1 MRSRHYPLLFVVVGL
16 LTWPNL
22 GTPALWDMDE
32 GVNAECAREM
42 MESGTWIVP
51 TFNWE
56 LRSAKPVLLYWMQ
69 RFSYSA
75 FGVSEFAARFPA
87 AVLAMLTC
95 LTVYELA
102 RRMFDALTGLLAAV
116 VLASA
121 IQFNLLS
128 HAATPDA
135 PLIFF
140 TVVTFASVWVLHERG
155 GRNWLIWPALP
166 CGLAVLT
173 KGPVGLGIPALAFV
187 AYFLWNREWKRLFD
201 HRLLYGGWILAAVV
215 VPWVGFVAAETR
227 GEWLFKFVQN
237 ENLNRMA
244 TAQENHAGP
253 PYYYPLC
260 LIVLFAPWSS
270 MIGGVFWYAVKGTR
284 RDAEQPTQP
293 VSANRFLLCWILA
306 YVVPFSFFA
315 TKLPNYIAPVYPA
328 LAILTARF
336 FVQWMRR
343 EVAPRRWFWWAAVA
357 GLSLTGVAFLVGFV
371 ILSGRIPVDIRG
383 MRTFPGLENW
393 AWIGLFPLTAAVVT
407 AWAIRT
413 DRRPLVPIAFSVA
426 ACGLIGFTAGGA
438 ALVIDDYKAAKT
450 LVLTSGAR
458 QPDAEIRL
466 ATLTYFADSQS
477 IVFYAERRVKV
488 LKDAD
493 EAKVFLALPL
503 ESYLFV
509 PEPIWNEQF
518 AGLPYRVVA
527 RKYDYVRNAVI
538 LVVCN
543 R

>member
-1 MRSRHYPLLFVVVGL
+1 MRKRHYPLVFVVVAL

-56 LRSAKPVLLYWMQ
+56 LRSAKPVLLYWLQ
-69 RFSYSA
+69 RFSYTALGVNEFSA
-75 FGVSEFAARFPA
+75 RLPA
-87 AVLAMLTC
+87 AILAMVTC

-102 RRMFDALTGLLAAV
+102 RRMFDAITGLLAAI
-116 VLASA
+116 VLISA

-135 PLIFF
+135 PLIVF
-140 TVVTFASVWVLHERG
+140 TVLTFAMVWMMHEHG
-155 GRNWLIWPALP
+155 SRNWLIWPALP
-166 CGLAVLT
+166 CGLAVLA

-201 HRLLYGGWILAAVV
+201 HRLSYGVWIFAAVV

-227 GEWLFKFVQN
+227 GEWLFKFVRN
-237 ENLNRMA
+237 ENINRMA
-244 TAQENHAGP
+244 IAQENHAGP
-253 PYYYPLC
+253 WYYYLLC

-270 MIGGVFWYAVKGTR
+270 ILGGTFWYAVKGTR
-284 RDAEQPTQP
+284 RNDGELTTPMR
-293 VSANRFLLCWILA
+293 ANRFLLCWIAA
-306 YVVPFSFFA
+306 YVLPFSFFA

-336 FVQWMRR
+336 LMQWLRK
-343 EVAPRRWFWWAAVA
+343 EIAPRRWFWWAAVA
-357 GLSLTGVAFLVGFV
+357 GMALTGMAFLIGFMV
-371 ILSGRIPVDIRG
+371 LSGVVPLEVKG
-383 MRTFPGLENW
+383 LRTFPGLELW
-393 AWIGLFPLTAAVVT
+393 AWVGLFPLVAAAVM
-407 AWAIRT
+407 AWAIVT
-413 DRRPLVPIAFSVA
+413 DRRRVVPIAMSVA
-426 ACGLIGFTAGGA
+426 ACGLVGFVAGGA
-438 ALVIDDYKAAKT
+438 ALVIDEYKAAKT

-458 QPDAEIRL
+458 QPEAEIRL
-466 ATLTYFADSQS
+466 ATLNYFADSQS
-477 IVFYAERRVKV
+477 IVFYAERRVAV
-488 LKDAD
+488 MKDTA
-493 EAKVFLALPL
+493 EAKQFLSMPL
-503 ESYLFV
+503 ESYLFI
-509 PEPIWNEQF
+509 PEPIWLDQF
-518 AGLPYRVVA
+518 AGSPHRIAA
-527 RKYDYVRNAVI
+527 RKYDFTRNTVI

>member
-1 MRSRHYPLLFVVVGL
+1 MRNRHYPLLFVVVGL

-22 GTPALWDMDE
+22 GAPALWDMDE

-56 LRSAKPVLLYWMQ
+56 LRSAKPVLLYWLQ
-69 RFSYSA
+69 RFSYA
-75 FGVSEFAARFPA
+75 TLGVSEFSARLPA
-87 AVLAMLTC
+87 AILAMLTC
-95 LTVYELA
+95 FTIYELG
-102 RRMFDALTGLLAAV
+102 RRMFDAVTGLLSAV
-116 VLASA
+116 VLVSA

-140 TVVTFASVWVLHERG
+140 TVLTFALVWWLHENA
-155 GRNWLIWPALP
+155 GRNWLIWPAIP
-166 CGLAVLT
+166 CGLAVLA
-173 KGPVGLGIPALAFV
+173 KGPVGLGIPGLAFV
-187 AYFLWNREWKRLFD
+187 AYFLWNREWRRLFD
-201 HRLLYGGWILAAVV
+201 HRLGYGVWLFALVV

-227 GEWLFKFVQN
+227 GEWLFKFLKN
-237 ENLNRMA
+237 ENINRMA

-253 PYYYPLC
+253 VVYYLGC
-260 LIVLFAPWSS
+260 LIALFAPWSS
-270 MIGGVFWYAVKGTR
+270 IIGGTFWYAIAGSR
-284 RDAEQPTQP
+284 RGEGELTPA
-293 VSANRFLLCWILA
+293 VRANRFLLCWIAA

-336 FVQWMRR
+336 LIQWMRG
-343 EVAPRRWFWWAAVA
+343 EVNPRRWFWWAAVA
-357 GLSLTGVAFLVGFV
+357 GLALTGIAFLVGFIV
-371 ILSGRIPVDIRG
+371 LSGVVSLDVKG
-383 MRTFPGLENW
+383 MRLFPGLETW
-393 AWIGLFPLTAAVVT
+393 AWVGLFPIVAAIAV
-407 AWAIRT
+407 AWGVRT
-413 DRRPLVPIAFSVA
+413 NRRRVVPIALSVA
-426 ACGLIGFTAGGA
+426 SCGLVGFVAGGA

-450 LVLTSGAR
+450 LVLTSGAK

-466 ATLTYFADSQS
+466 ATLAYFADSQS
-477 IVFYAERRVKV
+477 IVFYAERRVAV

-493 EAKVFLALPL
+493 EAKQFLGLPL

-509 PEPIWNEQF
+509 PEPIWTEQF
-518 AGLPYRVVA
+518 AGSPYRVVA
-527 RKYDYVRNAVI
+527 RKYDYTRNAVI
-538 LVVCN
+538 LVVSN